1 MKTCFLVYRINSQSL
16 TESRELVKI
25 LSTAENDYQLT
36 RQKGLTHILL
46 GEYEDE

>member
-25 LSTAENDYQLT
+25 LSTAKAELIAVPVE
-36 RQKGLTHILL
+36 K
-46 GEYEDE
+46 EEK